1 MGFIWRRGR
10 QWQLISE
17 FRRFVGRAHRA
28 INIISIDPIRWVINS
43 CLVTRRVH
51 PSARRDV
58 IRTRRDVIV
67 IVTVAGTR
75 FTGASSLILSG
86 SVMTLTSPRFSRR
99 VAAAACYRRR
109 RHRRRGTR
117 QIPEQRGDLIIAG
130 HVTRPR
136 FARGWLQIGRG
147 CHLRSESYLRLRM

>member
-1 MGFIWRRGR
+1 M
-10 QWQLISE
+10 
-17 FRRFVGRAHRA
+17 
-28 INIISIDPIRWVINS
+28 
-43 CLVTRRVH
+43 TRRVH

-67 IVTVAGTR
+67 IVTVARTR
-75 FTGASSLILSG
+75 FTGASGLILPG

-99 VAAAACYRRR
+99 VTAAARYR

-117 QIPEQRGDLIIAG
+117 QIPEHCGDLIIAG
-130 HVTRPR
+130 HATRPR

-147 CHLRSESYLRLRM
+147 CHLRESYMRLRT

>member
-1 MGFIWRRGR
+1 M
-10 QWQLISE
+10 
-17 FRRFVGRAHRA
+17 
-28 INIISIDPIRWVINS
+28 
-43 CLVTRRVH
+43 TRRVH

-86 SVMTLTSPRFSRR
+86 SVMTLTSPRFSRH

-130 HVTRPR
+130 HATRPR
-136 FARGWLQIGRG
+136 FARG
-147 CHLRSESYLRLRM
+147 